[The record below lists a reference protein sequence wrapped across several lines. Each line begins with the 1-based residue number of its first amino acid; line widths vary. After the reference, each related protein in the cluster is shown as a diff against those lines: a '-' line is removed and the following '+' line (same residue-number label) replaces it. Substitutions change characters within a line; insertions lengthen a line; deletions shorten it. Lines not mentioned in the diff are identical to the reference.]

1 MMTKLRSLLLVLT
14 VLSTACVS
22 YVATDV
28 SQVSPQDKVRLELD
42 AEQVNELITFV
53 DPANRSITGRVV
65 NVDTDSLAIVLRTPA
80 AFTQVSI
87 HRRSILGAH
96 VGVADTKKNFIGSL
110 VIVGAV
116 AAIAV
121 KGFQGNGNSRVGD
134 GGGIDETR
142 VPFFGFRIPFSF
154 GFGR

>member
-53 DPANRSITGRVV
+53 DPENRSITGRVV

-96 VGVADTKKNFIGSL
+96 GGVADTKKNFIGS
-110 VIVGAV
+110 
-116 AAIAV
+116 
-121 KGFQGNGNSRVGD
+121 
-134 GGGIDETR
+134 
-142 VPFFGFRIPFSF
+142 
-154 GFGR
+154 

>member
-1 MMTKLRSLLLVLT
+1 MMTKLRSLLLVFMA
-14 VLSTACVS
+14 LSTACVS
-22 YVATDV
+22 YTATDV

-53 DPANRSITGRVV
+53 DPATRSVTGRVV
-65 NVDTDSLAIVLRTPA
+65 NLSADSISIALRTPA

-87 HRRSILGAH
+87 PRRSIVATH
-96 VGVADTKKNFIGSL
+96 VGLADTKKNLLVSA

-116 AAIAV
+116 AFLAV
-121 KGFQGNGNSRVGD
+121 KGFEGNDHLPTGD

-142 VPFFGFRIPFSF
+142 VSLFGFRIPFSF
-154 GFGR
+154 GLGR